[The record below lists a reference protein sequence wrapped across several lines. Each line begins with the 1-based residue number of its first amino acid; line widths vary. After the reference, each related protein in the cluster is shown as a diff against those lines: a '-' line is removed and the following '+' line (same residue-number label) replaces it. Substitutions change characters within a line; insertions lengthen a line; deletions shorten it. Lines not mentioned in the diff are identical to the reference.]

1 MLNCEITAIEAR
13 EKGHYPDIHLKE
25 LNYQSE
31 QTVSRLKCGPE
42 TYQK

>member
-13 EKGHYPDIHLKE
+13 KKGNYLDIHIKE
-25 LNYQSE
+25 LNSQSE
-31 QTVSRLKCGPE
+31 QTVSRPKCVPE